1 MLARPAAHAPAAP
14 ARQELTHPPSEGAA
28 PAHPA
33 TAPETNRAEGQEVP
47 QQRSGRLT
55 ADERKALRRQI
66 DEARDIYRPLLQH
79 SH

>member
-14 ARQELTHPPSEGAA
+14 ARQELTHPPAEGAA
-28 PAHPA
+28 AAHPA
-33 TAPETNRAEGQEVP
+33 PEANRAEGQEVP